1 MKQTEITLDEALKIV
16 DEFCPIKIVFNNC
29 ILYND
34 YDDEI
39 PCGQDAEE
47 ELMYGEVHPPM
58 KVVPDRLYKYSDYVV
73 TSIKIEIVQHHHS
86 VVTITGHYDPESARR
101 KDKNDY

>member
-1 MKQTEITLDEALKIV
+1 MKQTEMTLDAALKIV
-16 DEFCPIKIVFNNC
+16 DEFCPIKVIFNNC

-39 PCGQDAEE
+39 PFDKDEDEE
-47 ELMYGEVHPPM
+47 GYGECEPPM
-58 KVVPDRLYKYSDYVV
+58 KVIPQRLYMYNSYVV

-86 VVTITGHYDPESARR
+86 IITMTGYYDPKAAQRGTTDDS
-101 KDKNDY
+101 